1 MHRLEITVNGYELSS
16 RPLNIKSIMSE
27 QDIQA
32 AVFLPIDQLVRQC
45 RFERLRRSGPGG
57 QHRNKVETA
66 VRVEH
71 VASGIRG
78 EASERR
84 SQALNREAALYRLR
98 VALAIEIRRELED
111 VTEPS
116 PLWRS
121 RLQGRKV
128 RVSSEHVD
136 FPPLLA
142 ESLDFLLAEDY
153 DVVKAARR
161 LGCSTTQLVRFLKS
175 APQAFALLNKERSE
189 RGLPPMR

>member
-1 MHRLEITVNGYELSS
+1 
-16 RPLNIKSIMSE
+16 MSE
-27 QDIQA
+27 QEIQS

-71 VASGIRG
+71 ISSGIRG

-84 SQALNREAALYRLR
+84 SQALNREAALHRLR
-98 VALAIEIRRELED
+98 VAMAVEIRRELDE
-111 VTEPS
+111 TSEPS
-116 PLWRS
+116 LLWRS
-121 RLQGRKV
+121 RIEGRKV

-153 DVVKAARR
+153 DVAKAAAR
-161 LGCSTTQLVRFLKS
+161 LGCSSTQLVRFLKS
-175 APQAFALLNKERSE
+175 APQAFVLLNKERSE
-189 RGLPPMR
+189 RGLSPMR